1 MTFQVLCDVHIAFK
15 VVRFF
20 QSKGCKA
27 LHVNDI
33 IDGYYTSDH
42 KITEFADANAYTVI
56 TKDADF
62 RDSHFIKGSP
72 KKLLKIDLG
81 NISTTKL
88 ISILEVHFDII
99 AKAFENESCYVEI
112 GNGYIE
118 VKPDL

>member
-1 MTFQVLCDVHIAFK
+1 
-15 VVRFF
+15 
-20 QSKGCKA
+20 
-27 LHVNDI
+27 
-33 IDGYYTSDH
+33 
-42 KITEFADANAYTVI
+42 
-56 TKDADF
+56 
-62 RDSHFIKGSP
+62 
-72 KKLLKIDLG
+72 LLKIDLG